1 MLAIA
6 LVNLSG
12 ADALVTDQAL
22 ETKIDLSLSGMSCNA
37 CAMTI
42 EKGLNKISGVN
53 ATVNYATE
61 SARINFSSKLTNTD
75 ALIQTVKSLGYSA
88 RLLENTTAEM
98 LDAEVDERVAM
109 LLTRL
114 TVSAFFSIPV
124 VLISMIASL
133 QFKNWQWFALV
144 LSAPVVTWGAWPFH
158 RAALMNARHRATTMD
173 TLISIGVFASTA
185 WSIWTIVWGDAVDH
199 IYRDSTHEMSMTGM
213 MKSGDSTHI
222 YLEVAVAVTVFLLAG
237 RYFEARAKN
246 RTSDALRSLLALNA
260 RTATVL
266 RDSQELLID
275 ASLVRVNDLMV
286 VRPGEII
293 PADGVVVQGNSSLD
307 LSALTGESVPTDVAP
322 GGAVTGTTV
331 NITGRLIV
339 RATRVGA
346 ETTFAQIT
354 RLVRDAQTTKAPVQR
369 LADRVSGVFVPAVIG
384 LSIVT
389 FLGWFFLGDSTTQAF
404 TAAVAVLII
413 ACPCALGLATP
424 TALMVGS
431 GRAAQMGIV
440 IKGVDVLQSTRRIDT
455 VVFDKTGTI
464 TTGIMQL
471 IDVSVAP
478 GADRRE
484 VLKFAGA
491 LEHASEHPVAR
502 AIAAAARKELGALPD
517 VSDFISSPGMGTS
530 GIVESQK
537 VMVGRESLF
546 STSLVVVPAD
556 LRDALARARR
566 AGNTAVLVAIGG
578 LVKGVCVVADQPKS
592 TSAQAIAELDKLG
605 LRSVLLTGDNDSTAT
620 AIAIQVGIK
629 NDEQHV
635 IAGVLPNE
643 KVRVVADLQQRGYAV
658 AMVGDGVNDAA
669 ALAQADVGIAM
680 GTGTDVAMN
689 ASDLTIVSGDLRLV
703 ADAILLSR
711 ATLRTITANVFWA
724 FAYNTAAIPL
734 AALGYLNP
742 MWAGLAM
749 ALSSIFVVTNSLR
762 LRKTKLTPNTA
773 FVHATR

>member
-1 MLAIA
+1 MPTQSVDTQL
-6 LVNLSG
+6 
-12 ADALVTDQAL
+12 
-22 ETKIDLSLSGMSCNA
+22 DLSLTGMSCNA

-42 EKGLNKISGVN
+42 EKGLNKMPGVQ
-53 ATVNYATE
+53 ASVNFATE
-61 SARINFSSKLTNTD
+61 SARISFSNQQTNPER
-75 ALIQTVKSLGYSA
+75 IIETVKSLGYNA
-88 RLLENTTAEM
+88 RLLENTTTEM
-98 LDAEVDERVAM
+98 LEAEVSERVAM

-114 TVSAFFSIPV
+114 IASIIFGLPV
-124 VLISMIASL
+124 VIISMVAAL
-133 QFKNWQWFALV
+133 QFKNWQWLALV

-173 TLISIGVFASTA
+173 TLISIGITASTA
-185 WSIWTIVWGDAVDH
+185 WSVWAIVWGDSVEH
-199 IYRDSTHEMSMTGM
+199 IYRGSSHTASMTSMM
-213 MKSGDSTHI
+213 MKAGDSTHI

-246 RTSDALRSLLALNA
+246 RAGDALRSLLALNA
-260 RTATVL
+260 RTATVI
-266 RDSQELLID
+266 RDENEQTID
-275 ASLVRVNDLMV
+275 ASQVRVGDLMV

-293 PADGVVVQGNSSLD
+293 PADGVVVEGNSSLD
-307 LSALTGESVPTDVAP
+307 VSMLTGESVPTDVAP
-322 GGAVTGTTV
+322 GSEIVGTTV
-331 NITGRLIV
+331 NLTGRLIA
-339 RATRVGA
+339 RATHVGA

-354 RLVRDAQTTKAPVQR
+354 RLVRDAQTTKAPVQK
-369 LADRVSGVFVPAVIG
+369 LADRVSAIFVPTVIG
-384 LSIVT
+384 LSIAT
-389 FLGWFFLGDSTTQAF
+389 FVSWYFLGDSITQAF

-455 VVFDKTGTI
+455 VVFDKTGTV
-464 TTGIMQL
+464 TTGVMQL
-471 IDVSVAP
+471 VDIICAQGST
-478 GADRRE
+478 RNE
-484 VLKFAGA
+484 ILLYAGA

-502 AIAAAARKELGALPD
+502 AIAKAARTELSQLPD
-517 VSDFISSPGMGTS
+517 VTDFESSPGMGTT
-530 GIVESQK
+530 GVVNGRK

-546 STSLVVVPAD
+546 GKTMVIIPSD
-556 LRDALARARR
+556 LRSALTNSRNS
-566 AGNTAVLVAIGG
+566 GNTAVLVVVDGA
-578 LVKGVCVVADQPKS
+578 VKAVCVVADQPKA
-592 TSAQAIAELDKLG
+592 TSAIAIAELRKLG
-605 LRSVLLTGDNDSTAT
+605 LRSVLLTGDNHAT
-620 AIAIQVGIK
+620 AVAIAQQVGIDA
-629 NDEQHV
+629 DEQHV
-635 IAGVLPNE
+635 IAGVLPDE
-643 KVRVVADLQQRGYAV
+643 KVRVVSDLQQRGYAV

-680 GTGTDVAMN
+680 GTGTDVAMH

-749 ALSSIFVVTNSLR
+749 AFSSVFVVTNSLR
-762 LRKTKLTPNTA
+762 LRTTKLTQHTA

>member
-114 TVSAFFSIPV
+114 TVSVFFSIPV
-124 VLISMIASL
+124 VLVSMIASL

-185 WSIWTIVWGDAVDH
+185 WSIWTIVWGDAVEH
-199 IYRDSTHEMSMTGM
+199 IYRGSSHEMSMTGM

-246 RTSDALRSLLALNA
+246 RASDALRSLLALNA

>member
-61 SARINFSSKLTNTD
+61 SARINFSSELTNTD

-246 RTSDALRSLLALNA
+246 RASDALRSLLALNA

>member
-1 MLAIA
+1 MTSQSVDTQL
-6 LVNLSG
+6 
-12 ADALVTDQAL
+12 
-22 ETKIDLSLSGMSCNA
+22 DLSLTGMSCNA

-42 EKGLNKISGVN
+42 EKGLNKMPGVQ
-53 ATVNYATE
+53 ALVNFATE
-61 SARINFSSKLTNTD
+61 SARISFSNQQTNPEK
-75 ALIQTVKSLGYSA
+75 IIETVKSLGYNA
-88 RLLENTTAEM
+88 RLLENTTTEM
-98 LDAEVDERVAM
+98 LEAEVSERVAM

-114 TVSAFFSIPV
+114 TASIVFGLPV
-124 VLISMIASL
+124 VIISMVAAL
-133 QFKNWQWFALV
+133 QFKNWQWLALA
-144 LSAPVVTWGAWPFH
+144 LSTPVVTWGAWPFH

-173 TLISIGVFASTA
+173 TLISIGITASTA
-185 WSIWTIVWGDAVDH
+185 WSVWTIVWGDAVEH
-199 IYRDSTHEMSMTGM
+199 IYRGSSHTTSMTSM
-213 MKSGDSTHI
+213 VMKAGDSTHI

-246 RTSDALRSLLALNA
+246 RAGDALRSLLALNA
-260 RTATVL
+260 RTATVI
-266 RDSQELLID
+266 RDAQEQTID
-275 ASLVRVNDLMV
+275 ASQVRVGDLMV

-293 PADGVVVQGNSSLD
+293 PADGVVVEGNSSLD
-307 LSALTGESVPTDVAP
+307 VSMLTGESVPTDVAP
-322 GGAVTGTTV
+322 GSEIVGTTV
-331 NITGRLIV
+331 NLTGRLIA
-339 RATRVGA
+339 RATHVGA

-354 RLVRDAQTTKAPVQR
+354 RLVRDAQTTKAPVQK
-369 LADRVSGVFVPAVIG
+369 LADRVSSIFVPTVIG
-384 LSIVT
+384 LSIATFVT
-389 FLGWFFLGDSTTQAF
+389 WYFLGDSTTQAF

-455 VVFDKTGTI
+455 VVFDKTGTV
-464 TTGIMQL
+464 TTGVMQL
-471 IDVSVAP
+471 VDIICAQSST
-478 GADRRE
+478 RSE
-484 VLKFAGA
+484 ILLYAGA

-502 AIAAAARKELGALPD
+502 AIAKAARTELGQLPD
-517 VSDFISSPGMGTS
+517 VTDFESSPGMGTT
-530 GIVESQK
+530 GVVNGHK

-546 STSLVVVPAD
+546 SKTMVIIPSD
-556 LRDALARARR
+556 LRSALTNSRNE
-566 AGNTAVLVAIGG
+566 GNTAVLVVVDGA
-578 LVKGVCVVADQPKS
+578 VKAVCVVADQPKA
-592 TSAQAIAELDKLG
+592 TSAIAIAELRKLG
-605 LRSVLLTGDNDSTAT
+605 LRSVLLTGDNRAT
-620 AIAIQVGIK
+620 AVAIAQQVGIDS
-629 NDEQHV
+629 DEQHV
-635 IAGVLPNE
+635 IAGVLPDE
-643 KVRVVADLQQRGYAV
+643 KVRVVSDLQQRGYAV

-680 GTGTDVAMN
+680 GTGTDVAMH

-749 ALSSIFVVTNSLR
+749 AFSSIFVVTNSLR
-762 LRKTKLTPNTA
+762 LRTTKLTQHTA

>member
-1 MLAIA
+1 MASTKD
-6 LVNLSG
+6 SG
-12 ADALVTDQAL
+12 LQV
-22 ETKIDLSLSGMSCNA
+22 DLSLTGMSCNA
-37 CAMTI
+37 CAATI
-42 EKGLNKISGVN
+42 EKGLNKLDGVT
-53 ATVNYATE
+53 AAVNFATE
-61 SARINFSSKLTNTD
+61 SARINFSSGATTPRV
-75 ALIQTVKSLGYSA
+75 LIETVTSLGYGA
-88 RLLENTTAEM
+88 RLLADTTPEM
-98 LDAEVDERVAM
+98 LDAETNQRVTM

-114 TVSAFFSIPV
+114 TVSVVLAIPV
-124 VLISMIASL
+124 VLLSMIANL
-133 QFKNWQWFALV
+133 EFKNWQWLALA

-158 RAALMNARHRATTMD
+158 RAALMNLRHRATTMD
-173 TLISIGVFASTA
+173 TLISIGIVASTS
-185 WSIWTIVWGDAVDH
+185 WSVWAIIWGEALEMT
-199 IYRDSTHEMSMTGM
+199 YRGSAHSMNMSINNFESTSDSS
-213 MKSGDSTHI
+213 HI

-237 RYFEARAKN
+237 RYFEARAK
-246 RTSDALRSLLALNA
+246 RRAGDALRSLLALGA
-260 RTATVL
+260 RHATIIKNGEE
-266 RDSQELLID
+266 QTID
-275 ASLVRVNDLMV
+275 AALVRVGDEIV

-293 PADGVVVQGNSSLD
+293 PTDGVVKQGTSALD
-307 LSALTGESVPTDVAP
+307 VSMLTGESVPVDVKP
-322 GGAVTGTTV
+322 GSVVTGTTI
-331 NITGRLIV
+331 NLTGRLII

-369 LADRVSGVFVPAVIG
+369 LADRVSGVFVPTVIL
-384 LSIVT
+384 LSLATFIAWY
-389 FLGWFFLGDSTTQAF
+389 FLGSSTANAF

-464 TTGIMQL
+464 TTGVMQL
-471 IDVSVAP
+471 VDIICAQGSTR
-478 GADRRE
+478 GE
-484 VLKFAGA
+484 ILLYAGA

-502 AIAAAARKELGALPD
+502 AIASAARTELGQLPE
-517 VSDFISSPGMGTS
+517 VTDFESSPGMGTT
-530 GIVESQK
+530 GLVNGHK

-546 STSLVVVPAD
+546 SKTLVITPAD
-556 LRDALARARR
+556 LRSALTNARNG
-566 AGNTAVLVAIGG
+566 GNTAVLVVVDGA
-578 LVKGVCVVADQPKS
+578 VKAVCVVADQPKT
-592 TSAQAIAELDKLG
+592 TSAVAIAELRKLG
-605 LRSVLLTGDNDSTAT
+605 LRSVLLTGDNHAT
-620 AIAIQVGIK
+620 ALAIAQQVGIEA
-629 NDEQHV
+629 DEQHV
-635 IAGVLPNE
+635 IAGVLPDE
-643 KVRVVADLQQRGYAV
+643 KVRVVSDLQQRGYAV

-680 GTGTDVAMN
+680 GTGTDVAMH

-749 ALSSIFVVTNSLR
+749 AFSSIFVVTNSLR
-762 LRKTKLTPNTA
+762 LRRTKLTQHTA